1 MIQRFPDKLSS
12 SFSRI
17 TTVDLGTSLLVFVAG
32 HVGMPPE
39 GPPRVV
45 AENFEEEVRLC
56 FENIAIA
63 LADVNGTLKDLVKI
77 NCFLTSVDDYPTYTK
92 VRDRLLAG
100 ALPASAT
107 VIVAGLLV
115 NARLEIDGTAV
126 VKKS

>member
-45 AENFEEEVRLC
+45 AESLEEEVRLC

-63 LADVNGTLKDLVKI
+63 LADVKGTLKDLVKI